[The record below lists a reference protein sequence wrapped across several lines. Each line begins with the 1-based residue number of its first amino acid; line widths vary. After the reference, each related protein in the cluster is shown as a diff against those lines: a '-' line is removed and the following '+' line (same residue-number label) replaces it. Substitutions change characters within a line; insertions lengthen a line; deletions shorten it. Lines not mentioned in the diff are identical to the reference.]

1 MRKPLNLNSINQGQK
16 EEASTEPEQLP
27 WGRSIN
33 PVPAPVKEVLR
44 QTDSSQSVLDAPAPG
59 IPEESAAV
67 SYSDLCRISIELY
80 YFYVL
85 IFKYLNND

>member
-1 MRKPLNLNSINQGQK
+1 MRKPLNLNSINQVQK

-27 WGRSIN
+27 RGRSIN
-33 PVPAPVKEVLR
+33 SVPAPVEEVLR
-44 QTDSSQSVLDAPAPG
+44 QTDSSQSAPAPG
-59 IPEESAAV
+59 ISEESAVV

-80 YFYVL
+80 YFYVF